1 MQNHIISL
9 FAYNCSLKY
18 RSKMVGP
25 TGVEPVTHGSLQLQ
39 TVHHPFVSEA
49 CETTGALSGDHVIY
63 PVAMPG

>member
-1 MQNHIISL
+1 MWIE
-9 FAYNCSLKY
+9 
-18 RSKMVGP
+18 MVGP
-25 TGVEPVTHGSLQLQ
+25 TGVEPATHGSLQLQ